1 MGKIKVKLAGMVNL
15 KMINQVYEEEVDG
28 GIKLADLFKR
38 IDKKG
43 GWGNNYFKKI
53 LKLPTPPV
61 LLVNGEP
68 VELEEIKN
76 YVVNA
81 GDEVALLMPM
91 AGG

>member
-1 MGKIKVKLAGMVNL
+1 MKVKLAGMIDR
-15 KMINQVYEEEVDG
+15 KMVNQVYEEEVAEG
-28 GIKLADLFKR
+28 TKLAELFKQ

-43 GWGNNYFKKI
+43 GWGRSYFKKI

-61 LLVNGEP
+61 LLVNGEQ
-68 VELEEIKN
+68 VDLEKLAEISVKD
-76 YVVNA
+76 